1 MSVDCNA
8 PNLTASF
15 DKNESYLLIDAQGSL
30 KQGKFTIY
38 VTMRCLAIIAGV
50 LFKAATL
57 FCISGQIASY
67 FLLALLLP
75 FVILITVFNTIP
87 IMLVWRTCNWIN

>member
-1 MSVDCNA
+1 MDCNA
-8 PNLTASF
+8 SNLTAIF
-15 DKNESYLLIDAQGSL
+15 DKNESYLLIGVQGSL
-30 KQGKFTIY
+30 KQGKFIFLCD
-38 VTMRCLAIIAGV
+38 TMRCLAIIAGV
-50 LFKAATL
+50 SLKAAKL
-57 FCISGQIASY
+57 FCISGEIAAY